1 MAEWPQEKPT
11 IRSYSQYGE
20 DAVMFHFFYLHSR
33 IKNGFYVDIG
43 AFDPV
48 QYSNTFLLHKHGWR
62 GVNIDIVAERI
73 EKFKAARAGDINILA
88 AIGDS
93 DGELDVY
100 EHPQWASMTTV
111 DSATADYHHSRPVGK
126 IACRTLQG
134 IMEEHGID
142 HIDYVNIDVEGFEMK
157 VLSTFDPVK
166 YGVSLFTVEVLT
178 QDIAAVLDSEVYKFM
193 TGRGYVFC
201 GWTGWTLFFRTA
213 AFAVSRGAGWVARA
227 TGQGSEWPRAAQGL

>member
-1 MAEWPQEKPT
+1 MEEWPREKPT
-11 IRSYSQYGE
+11 VRSYSQYGE
-20 DAVMFHFFYLHSR
+20 DAVIFHFLYLHSR
-33 IKNGFYVDIG
+33 IKDGFYVDIG

-73 EKFKAARAGDINILA
+73 GKFKAARPGDINLLA
-88 AIGDS
+88 AVGDA

-111 DSATADYHHSRPVGK
+111 DTATAHYHRSRPVGK
-126 IACRTLQG
+126 IACRTLRG
-134 IMEEHGID
+134 LLEEHEIA

-166 YGVSLFTVEVLT
+166 YGVSLFTVELLT
-178 QDIAAVLDSEVYKFM
+178 QDIDAVLGSEVYRYM
-193 TGRGYVFC
+193 IDRGYVFC
-201 GWTGWTLFFRTA
+201 GWTGWTLFFRTPSI
-213 AFAVSRGAGWVARA
+213 AV
-227 TGQGSEWPRAAQGL
+227 